1 ALPDCFVAYCVG
13 IYLLSTTVG
22 SVILTSENLRVGAA
36 IGNGL
41 PGHTQWVGQPAP
53 KVLISEHLFV
63 QFSLEDCQTP
73 CPPLIHQ
80 ASATSQWIAFCEEAY
95 SSRQAAPSRMS
106 CLAGPG
112 SQRPASSAVT
122 VGHRYPSCETHC
134 GLYTDQAGTRGFV
147 RNQGSF
153 VAHKR
158 LEIVVMGRD

>member
-1 ALPDCFVAYCVG
+1 
-13 IYLLSTTVG
+13 
-22 SVILTSENLRVGAA
+22 
-36 IGNGL
+36 
-41 PGHTQWVGQPAP
+41 
-53 KVLISEHLFV
+53 
-63 QFSLEDCQTP
+63 
-73 CPPLIHQ
+73 
-80 ASATSQWIAFCEEAY
+80 EEAY
-95 SSRQAAPSRMS
+95 SSRQAAPSRTS

-134 GLYTDQAGTRGFV
+134 GLYTDQAGARGFV

>member
-1 ALPDCFVAYCVG
+1 G

-63 QFSLEDCQTP
+63 QFSLED
-73 CPPLIHQ
+73 
-80 ASATSQWIAFCEEAY
+80 CEEAY